1 MPAKSYVVPGSLAD
15 QITTVLADHRGGLRT
30 AELSAR
36 VYPDPAAAG
45 FKSRS
50 KATMAVGNEC
60 KRLFNTRRL
69 ARLQQPVPGRVRP
82 VTRYLLPDA

>member
-15 QITTVLADHRGGLRT
+15 QIATVLADHPGGLRT
-30 AELSAR
+30 AELSQSL
-36 VYPDPAAAG
+36 YPDPVAAG
-45 FKSRS
+45 FPSRS

-69 ARLQQPVPGRVRP
+69 ARFQTPVPGRARP
-82 VTRYLLPDA
+82 VTRYLLPSA